1 MMRKSTFFWLGM
13 TVFSAAALFHTSQ
26 QVTDGREKLAVIEH
40 DIRKE
45 EETLRVLQAEWS
57 YLNQPDRLEKLVREY
72 LQLEPMKGRQF
83 THMENLEA
91 APPPEKTAAADEA
104 PRAEEGPGLTDDPE
118 AAQSAATEPAAGDA
132 AQDTTQNTTQNVA
145 KAEEATATPKAP
157 EKPTVNKP
165 AVSKPATAKPAA
177 AKVPP
182 AKPAAPKVTTAP
194 KPAAPPKT
202 PEKAVEK
209 APEKSAASAPA
220 AESRN
225 FSDMM
230 KSLGVKQ

>member
-13 TVFSAAALFHTSQ
+13 AVFSAAALFHTSQ

-91 APPPEKTAAADEA
+91 APPPEKTTEKTAAADNA
-104 PRAEEGPGLTDDPE
+104 PRAEEGPGLTGDPE
-118 AAQSAATEPAAGDA
+118 AAQSAAAEPAAGDEA
-132 AQDTTQNTTQNVA
+132 PDVVTAGEKMPA
-145 KAEEATATPKAP
+145 PKATA
-157 EKPTVNKP
+157 KP
-165 AVSKPATAKPAA
+165 AVSKPAVTKPAA
-177 AKVPP
+177 AKPAATKTPP
-182 AKPAAPKVTTAP
+182 AKPAAPKA
-194 KPAAPPKT
+194 AAP
-202 PEKAVEK
+202 AK
-209 APEKSAASAPA
+209 APEKSAAPPRPA
-220 AESRN
+220 ENRN

-230 KSLGVKQ
+230 KSLGVAQ